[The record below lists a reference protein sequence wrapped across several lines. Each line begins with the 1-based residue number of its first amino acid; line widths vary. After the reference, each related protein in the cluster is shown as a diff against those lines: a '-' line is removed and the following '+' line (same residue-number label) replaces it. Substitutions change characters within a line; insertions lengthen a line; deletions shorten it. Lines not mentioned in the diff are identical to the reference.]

1 MYGCMYNACKTHL
14 HTKQWEQLFYLWRT
28 SQKNFITQEAYTQ
41 LLWKWSQ
48 NVHKTWKK
56 KVTKSRRI
64 FCSRCEVIAKNV
76 EGGLIKTPPPP
87 AFLGLS
93 NIDCFAHFIT
103 LLIALLIWATLLY
116 TSISFSV
123 SSTIHECFQS
133 STCLPIVISLQALHI
148 IFKLWRKLFFF

>member
-1 MYGCMYNACKTHL
+1 MGTIIL
-14 HTKQWEQLFYLWRT
+14 SVTD
-28 SQKNFITQEAYTQ
+28 
-41 LLWKWSQ
+41 
-48 NVHKTWKK
+48 
-56 KVTKSRRI
+56 VTKKFYNSGSVYPVVMKMVSKCAQDMKEKSHQVSANFLFALRSYREK
-64 FCSRCEVIAKNV
+64 CR
-76 EGGLIKTPPPP
+76 GGGWLRPPPP